1 MQKSVDAYTTACM
14 EIADIISSMH
24 EPDIKSIKRVV
35 KQLSAKYAL
44 PTLPRNSD
52 ILNQIAEKSYD
63 KLRKLLM
70 VKPTKTASG
79 VAVVAVMPKPYAC
92 PHGKCVYCPGGVE
105 VGTPNSYTGKEPSTI
120 NAVAHDYDPYE
131 QIRSKMQHLLD
142 NGHDVSKIE
151 LVIIGG
157 TFLFMQRDYQHEFV
171 KSCYDALNGFK
182 AEDLQQAKSC
192 NETARVR
199 NVGLTIETKPDY
211 CKQEHVDLMFDYG
224 ATRVEIGV
232 QALRDDVYKLVNR
245 GHTLDDVIEAFQ
257 VARDAGY
264 KIVAHMMPGLPNSS
278 PEQDIEDFR
287 MLFYD
292 ARFKPDMLK
301 IYPTLVVEHTGLF
314 NMYRQ
319 GRYNAYSDDDLIDV
333 LVEVKKMIPRW
344 VRIMRVQREI
354 AANDIIAGPKN
365 GNLRQIVLSR
375 LRSQGLKCKCIR
387 CREVGLMRV
396 KHDLNSD
403 YDVKLLKEEYS
414 ASDGEE
420 VFLSYEDPIKD
431 VLFGFLR
438 MRSPSDRAHRPEI
451 SNDCCIVREL
461 HVYGQALQLG
471 RRDKTSWQHRGYGAM
486 LMHEAE
492 RIASEEFDAKKIL
505 VISAIG
511 TREYYRKL
519 GYTLDGPYMAKQLR

>member
-1 MQKSVDAYTTACM
+1 VQKSEDVYAVACI
-14 EIADIISSMH
+14 EIAGIISNMH
-24 EPDIKSIKRVV
+24 EPDTKSVKRVI
-35 KQLSAKYAL
+35 KQVSAKYAL
-44 PTLPRNSD
+44 PTLPKNAD
-52 ILNQIAEKSYD
+52 ILVNLSHSYD

-120 NAVAHDYDPYE
+120 NAIEYDYDPYQ
-131 QIRSKMQHLLD
+131 QIRSKMQHLEE
-142 NGHDVSKIE
+142 NGHDISKVE
-151 LVIIGG
+151 LVVIGG
-157 TFLFMQRDYQHEFV
+157 TFLFMPREYQNEFV
-171 KSCYDALNGFK
+171 KTCYDALNGLR
-182 AEDLQQAKSC
+182 AESLEQAKSF

-199 NVGLTIETKPDY
+199 NVGFTIETKPDY
-211 CKQEHVDLMFDYG
+211 CKQEHVDLMLNYG

-232 QALRDDVYKLVNR
+232 QALRDDVYKIVNR
-245 GHTLDDVIEAFQ
+245 GHTLDDVVEAFQ

-278 PEQDIEDFR
+278 PKHDVEDFR
-287 MLFYD
+287 QLFYD
-292 ARFKPDMLK
+292 QRFKPDMLK
-301 IYPTLVVEHTGLF
+301 IYPTLVVENTGLF
-314 NMYRQ
+314 NMYMH

-333 LVEVKKMIPRW
+333 IVQVKKMIPRW

-354 AANDIIAGPKN
+354 ASEDIIAGPKS
-365 GNLRQIVLSR
+365 GNLRQIVLNR
-375 LRSQGLKCKCIR
+375 LKADGSKCDCIR

-396 KHDLNSD
+396 KHALYSSD
-403 YDVKLLKEEYS
+403 AKLLREQYS
-414 ASDGEE
+414 ASEGEE
-420 VFLSYEDPIKD
+420 IFLSYEDPIND

-438 MRSPSDRAHRPEI
+438 LRSPSEKAHRPEVK
-451 SNDCCIVREL
+451 DCCIVREL

-471 RRDKTSWQHRGYGAM
+471 RRDEASWQHRGYGTM
-486 LMHEAE
+486 LMQEAE
-492 RIASEEFDAKKIL
+492 RIALEELDVKKML

-519 GYTLDGPYMAKQLR
+519 GYTLEGPYMAKQLR